1 MINSKKKGAR
11 GERDCSHFL
20 REHGFDSARR
30 GVQYSGGPNSPDVVG
45 VPGVHIEVK
54 FTEALRLYDALDQSK
69 RDAGKYEIPVVFH
82 RRKGKKWCVVLD
94 AEDFIDLYKL
104 SGIGIGD

>member
-1 MINSKKKGAR
+1 MINSKMKGKR
-11 GERDCSHFL
+11 GEASCVKFL

-30 GVQYSGGPNSPDVVG
+30 GVQYSGGPDSPDVVG
-45 VPGVHIEVK
+45 VP
-54 FTEALRLYDALDQSK
+54 ALRLYDALDQSK